1 MLIGLVLLIAGWVD
15 PLPEPKPTDDT
26 VMRVTLPTALQLARV
41 RPIDII
47 LAGRR
52 IEVAQAQLE
61 RAQVLWIPDL
71 VVGFDYLRHDGRIQ
85 RIDGDVITTS
95 KSAIMAGAGP
105 VAVFGLTDAIYSPL
119 AAKQV
124 VRGREAE
131 LQATLNDTIYQIAD
145 AYCVLQQAR
154 GEAGPWHCS
163 RSGSEPCACGT
174 SAPRTGSGACQGT
187 VGSIE
192 CRIVRRIEIRRYLV
206 AVSDGTTALD
216 FGIG

>member
-1 MLIGLVLLIAGWVD
+1 MLIGLILLISGWVD

-131 LQATLNDTIYQIAD
+131 LQATLNDTLYQIAD
-145 AYCVLQQAR
+145 AYCA
-154 GEAGPWHCS
+154 A
-163 RSGSEPCACGT
+163 T
-174 SAPRTGSGACQGT
+174 SAWRACRC
-187 VGSIE
+187 S
-192 CRIVRRIEIRRYLV
+192 
-206 AVSDGTTALD
+206 
-216 FGIG
+216 